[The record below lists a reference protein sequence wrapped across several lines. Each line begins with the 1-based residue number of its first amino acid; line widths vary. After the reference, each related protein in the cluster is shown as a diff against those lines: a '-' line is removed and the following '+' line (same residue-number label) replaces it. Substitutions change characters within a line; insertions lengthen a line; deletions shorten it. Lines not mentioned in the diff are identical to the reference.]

1 MKEFIEL
8 IVVLFE
14 KYGFALEMLVVNI
27 LFVYTLKRKKKFLL
41 RVLFCFSIFI
51 LILFGWGFFET
62 RYTYWDIIKYIMI
75 VFITILFLMFCFKIP
90 LRTAVFC
97 EIGAFATQ
105 HSAYKVGELFQ
116 SIAEIQ
122 FGFDYISVIYLL
134 TVPLIYTLFYFLF
147 ARNLERYDV
156 TKFKNNQIILLT
168 IPLTLVSIVLGQY
181 SYRNDYSIYT
191 MLAIYDILCCLLTLS
206 YQFSILKS
214 SFLGKEL
221 ATLEQ
226 MLVLQKKQMKSSKDT
241 FDLFNVKF
249 HDMKHQLSQFE
260 GRIRSEELEELHDII
275 SMCDIYIKTGNE
287 ALDIILFEKAFECTK
302 NNIKI
307 NCIADGN
314 SLSFMRPSDIY
325 SLFGNALDNSIEAV
339 QNVESDNKS
348 ISINVKKNMNLVS
361 IHFENHF
368 QGDIYMFDDL
378 PQTTKADKNYHGF
391 GMKSIRMIVEKYGGI
406 ISIDTNNNLFQL
418 NIIMPVT
425 A

>member
-27 LFVYTLKRKKKFLL
+27 IFVYTLKRKKKFLL